1 MLNRKLLA
9 TLLLVAVS
17 SIASTTWAA
26 DLGEGNASTP
36 KRITQETST
45 SRGS

>member
-9 TLLLVAVS
+9 TLLLLAVS

-36 KRITQETST
+36 KRATQEDSA
-45 SRGS
+45 SRDS